1 MNRLRRFFGIL
12 GPGLITGASD
22 DDPSGIATY
31 SQAGAQLGPGAL
43 WFAPFQYPL
52 LTVIQEMCARIGLV
66 TGGGLGNAIKKQFSS
81 KTIIPITT
89 LLLIANTI
97 NIGVDIGA
105 MAAATNLVFSQI
117 PIFAAALG
125 FTVFVV
131 AAEIFL
137 PYKKYVKILK
147 FLTFSLLAYVATAAI
162 VGGNIEQI
170 FTSSVIP
177 HIELNAK
184 FAMIFV
190 ALFGTTLSPYL
201 FFWQTSEEA
210 EEDVAK
216 NKITE
221 IDQGEPKITRREVK
235 AMRID
240 VAAGMA
246 FSQII
251 MWFIILTSAGTLY
264 QNGITNIATADDA
277 AKALE
282 PLVHSFPNS
291 GQISKIVFALGIIG
305 TGLLAI
311 PVLAGSSAYA
321 LADGFGWKQGLSKK
335 FRQAKAFYLSIT
347 VSTGVGLLINFAN
360 IEPITALVY
369 AAILNGV
376 ISVPILFV
384 ILRTA
389 NNKQLLHNNTNGK
402 ISNIVGWFTFCLMA
416 LSVCTMFA
424 FFILDLA

>member
-1 MNRLRRFFGIL
+1 LNRLRRFFGIL